1 MAERRSTLKKT
12 AEDPEQPERAV
23 GAFVGRLYTQWRH
36 ELPLV
41 DRAILA
47 PTDASSH
54 QAVSI
59 TRLLCGKIE
68 LNEL

>member
-47 PTDASSH
+47 PTDASS
-54 QAVSI
+54 ASS
-59 TRLLCGKIE
+59 G
-68 LNEL
+68 